1 MSLFD
6 RLIVGTMPFVPKPI
20 VRKVSSRYVA
30 GETLD
35 DALSTV
41 AELNRAGAC
50 ATLDVLGEFITRVE
64 EADAAADEYV
74 EALDAIAAKGLDSNV
89 SVKLTHLGL
98 LLDEDRCYQ
107 NVKRVVEKAAEHGN
121 FVRIDME
128 DSSVTQRTLDLYRRL
143 RADHDN
149 VGFVLQAYMR
159 RSLGDL
165 VSMREWKPNVRIC
178 KGIYIEPREIAYQD
192 REIVRRNFALLVE
205 ELMTHEGYVG
215 VATHDELVVFEALR
229 TFHRHSISGDRFE
242 FQMLLGV
249 DLELRDILIRAGH
262 KLRVYVPFGRSWYA
276 YSMRR
281 LKENPKIARYV
292 IQNMFGGS

>member
-1 MSLFD
+1 MNLFD

-20 VRKVSSRYVA
+20 VRKVSARYVA
-30 GETLD
+30 GESLD
-35 DALSTV
+35 EALDTV

-50 ATLDVLGEFITRVE
+50 ATLDVLGEFITRIE
-64 EADAAADEYV
+64 EADAAAEEYL

-98 LLDEDRCYQ
+98 LLDEERCFQ
-107 NVKRVVEKAAEHGN
+107 NVKRIVEKAAGHGN
-121 FVRIDME
+121 FVRLDME
-128 DSSVTQRTLDLYRRL
+128 DSSVTTRTLDMYRRL
-143 RADHDN
+143 RADHEN
-149 VGFVLQAYMR
+149 VGFVIQSYMR
-159 RSLGDL
+159 RSLDDL
-165 VSMREWKPNVRIC
+165 VSMREWKPNVRVC
-178 KGIYIEPREIAYQD
+178 KGIYIEPRKIAYQD

-205 ELMTHEGYVG
+205 ELMTNDGYVG
-215 VATHDELVVFEALR
+215 VATHDELVAFEALR
-229 TFHRHSISGDRFE
+229 TFHRHSIPSDRFE

-249 DLELRDILIRAGH
+249 DLELRDILIRSGH

-292 IQNMFGGS
+292 IQNLLGDT